1 MYEQLSRISSKNQK
15 VFFKKSVCEKST
27 LMKIMSIRVY
37 IILMGTKMDVQ
48 DEFGKGLRAP
58 DMRCMKD
65 DIGCF
70 NLNFIIITNKTP
82 LK

>member
-1 MYEQLSRISSKNQK
+1 
-15 VFFKKSVCEKST
+15 
-27 LMKIMSIRVY
+27 MSIRVY